1 MNRLLIILGTT
12 LVVAGLV
19 WPWLKRLPLFHLPGD
34 IIIDRPHFKFFF
46 PITTMLLLSAV
57 ISLLG
62 ACYFMLFGIVGGICY
77 LFYAPKQHPR
87 WREMQETVRPAHG
100 YPE

>member
-1 MNRLLIILGTT
+1 MPRPNLVVLAIMNRLLIILGTT

-57 ISLLG
+57 ISLL
-62 ACYFMLFGIVGGICY
+62 AWIF
-77 LFYAPKQHPR
+77 R
-87 WREMQETVRPAHG
+87 R
-100 YPE
+100 

>member
-1 MNRLLIILGTT
+1 LPRPNLVVLAIMNRLLIILGTT

-57 ISLLG
+57 ISLL
-62 ACYFMLFGIVGGICY
+62 AWIF
-77 LFYAPKQHPR
+77 R
-87 WREMQETVRPAHG
+87 R
-100 YPE
+100 

>member
-1 MNRLLIILGTT
+1 LLPCLHRPNLVVLAIMNRLLIILGTT

-57 ISLLG
+57 ISLL
-62 ACYFMLFGIVGGICY
+62 AWIF
-77 LFYAPKQHPR
+77 R
-87 WREMQETVRPAHG
+87 R
-100 YPE
+100 